1 MKNIYSEKRQFGNIG
16 EELACR
22 YLESIRYEIIERN
35 FMCRV
40 GEIDIVAKDKN
51 EFVFIEVKTRSNG
64 YFGKPRDAVD
74 EYKQKHIYKSTRYYL
89 HIHGL
94 DNAFVRFDVIE
105 VYWVNGKY
113 KVEHLKQ
120 VDIKGQTRNIF

>member
-1 MKNIYSEKRQFGNIG
+1 MG
-16 EELACR
+16 
-22 YLESIRYEIIERN
+22 YEIIDRN

-64 YFGKPRDAVD
+64 CFGRPREAVD
-74 EYKQKHIYKSTRYYL
+74 DYKQKHIYRSTRYYL

-105 VYWVNGKY
+105 VYLLNGKY
-113 KVEHLKQ
+113 KVRHLKQ
-120 VDIKGQTRNIF
+120 VDIKG